1 MERLLDCLACLTFSQ
16 SQGNHHL
23 LTENGRSTLCEE
35 ISLSREIFLS
45 LFLSLSLSHEGGAS
59 IVVVTESGMW
69 HCRVVDGWTDGVRER
84 GVVFGGFNT

>member
-45 LFLSLSLSHEGGAS
+45 LFLSLSHEGGAS

-69 HCRVVDGWTDGVRER
+69 HCTVVDGWMDGRTE
-84 GVVFGGFNT
+84 